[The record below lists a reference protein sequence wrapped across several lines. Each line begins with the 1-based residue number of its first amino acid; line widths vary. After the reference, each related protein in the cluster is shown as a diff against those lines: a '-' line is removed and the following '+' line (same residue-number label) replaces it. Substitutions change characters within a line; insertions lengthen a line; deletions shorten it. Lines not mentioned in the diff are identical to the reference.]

1 MESLNSKP
9 MSQGIAESF
18 DKPEATEDPKVT
30 AEEAEEEKEK
40 KDLDKLFNESV
51 AMYKTAMVETI
62 KNIRKGDGVDES

>member
-1 MESLNSKP
+1 MESLNSKHT
-9 MSQGIAESF
+9 SHNVVESF

-30 AEEAEEEKEK
+30 AEETEEEKEK

>member
-1 MESLNSKP
+1 
-9 MSQGIAESF
+9 MSQDITESF

-30 AEEAEEEKEK
+30 AEETEEEKEK

-62 KNIRKGDGVDES
+62 KNIRKGDDVDER